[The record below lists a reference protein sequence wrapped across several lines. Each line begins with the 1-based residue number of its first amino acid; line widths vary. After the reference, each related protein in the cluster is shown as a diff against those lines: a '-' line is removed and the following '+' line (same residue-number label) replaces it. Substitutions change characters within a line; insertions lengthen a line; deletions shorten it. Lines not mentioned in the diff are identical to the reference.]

1 MYTKQQMQPQVRTMG
16 ERAAKELAMLASSGE
31 VRDLEIYLSDPE
43 FMASLLEMPVR
54 AAVKLADERRARKE
68 AEAALSQARAAG
80 EADVLEKLRAR
91 QALPLPI
98 RPEGH
103 LGGETDYMAMSDD
116 EFRRIRERVRQEAM
130 NTPTR

>member
-1 MYTKQQMQPQVRTMG
+1 MYMKQQMQPQVRAMG

-31 VRDLEIYLSDPE
+31 IADLERYLSDPE
-43 FMASLLEMPVR
+43 FMASLFEMPVR
-54 AAVKLADERRARKE
+54 AAVKLADERRARME

-116 EFRRIRERVRQEAM
+116 EFRRIRERIRQEAM
-130 NTPTR
+130 NNPIR